1 MINSIRKVVL
11 PVDNQEEALKFW
23 TSKVG
28 FTVVR
33 DTPYG
38 EERWIEVEPPEQEL
52 AVILSLR
59 SEGQPRIQAPDGL
72 PDSVL
77 MFDCIDIEQT
87 YAEMAARGVEF
98 PTPPMRMPFGWWA
111 LFADNEGTRHALGQ
125 WEEQDNWRAR
135 HTP

>member
-1 MINSIRKVVL
+1 MWSATRRTARRRGSRSSL
-11 PVDNQEEALKFW
+11 LAE
-23 TSKVG
+23 
-28 FTVVR
+28 
-33 DTPYG
+33 
-38 EERWIEVEPPEQEL
+38 EL

-59 SEGQPRIQAPDGL
+59 SEGQPRTQAPEGL

-77 MFDCIDIEQT
+77 MFDCTDIEQT

-125 WEEQDNWRAR
+125 WQEQDDWRAR
-135 HTP
+135 HPT